1 MRVITGKGNII
12 RAYIEQI
19 IDKSN
24 YIIFPENGLDVSE
37 QANFIGSLDPNFSGD
52 IITLS
57 SLIISDVP
65 SENMFVLSK
74 DFELEEP
81 ACNTYGT
88 SISKINSYVF
98 DYKSSIGQ
106 SVKAK
111 LKELAKHISN
121 QTEIGKNVSFEEIN
135 LKFGESIE
143 RHLLLKNWFDFFDSN
158 KEK

>member
-19 IDKSN
+19 TDKSN
-24 YIIFPENGLDVSE
+24 CIILPENGLDVSE
-37 QANFIGSLDPNFSGD
+37 QASFIGSLDPNFSGD

-65 SENMFVLSK
+65 SENMFVLSE

-88 SISKINSYVF
+88 SITKINSYVF

-106 SVKAK
+106 SVSLA
-111 LKELAKHISN
+111 LKELGKSISK
-121 QTEIGKNVSFEEIN
+121 QDEKGKNISPEEIQ
-135 LKFGESIE
+135 LKFGESVE
-143 RHLLLKNWFDFFDSN
+143 RHLILKNWFDFFNSN